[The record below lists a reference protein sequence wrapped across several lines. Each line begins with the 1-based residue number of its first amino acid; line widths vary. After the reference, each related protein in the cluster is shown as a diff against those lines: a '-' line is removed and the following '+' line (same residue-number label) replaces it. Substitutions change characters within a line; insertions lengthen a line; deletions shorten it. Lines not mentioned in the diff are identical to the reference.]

1 MWKLKFSENKDGT
14 QEMVRSVNKNI
25 GRQFWEYD
33 PNLGTEQERARVEQ
47 ARKHFHDNRFK
58 TKNSSDLLMRLQV
71 NTCIN
76 IITYST
82 IV

>member
-1 MWKLKFSENKDGT
+1 MWKLKFSKNKDGT
-14 QEMVRSVNKNI
+14 EELVRSVNKNI

-33 PNLGTEQERARVEQ
+33 PNLGTEQERAQVEQ
-47 ARKHFHDNRFK
+47 ARKQFHENRFK

-76 IITYST
+76 IIIY
-82 IV
+82 I

>member
-1 MWKLKFSENKDGT
+1 MWKLKFSENKDGN
-14 QEMVRSVNKNI
+14 QELVRSVNKNI

-33 PNLGTEQERARVEQ
+33 PHLGTEQERAQVEQ
-47 ARKHFHDNRFK
+47 ARKQFHDNRFK

-76 IITYST
+76 NYNI
-82 IV
+82 